1 MMFWLNLIPV
11 TTSLV
16 LGVVFLYQ
24 GEARPLTKILGVA
37 VFAVAVYLQFFSRH
51 ALTGLL
57 LQGAIA
63 FCLAVW
69 WRMGRLTWR

>member
-1 MMFWLNLIPV
+1 MTWWLDLIPV
-11 TTSLV
+11 ATSLV

-24 GEARPLTKILGVA
+24 GETRPLTKILGVA
-37 VFAVAVYLQFFSRH
+37 VFAVAVCLQFFTRH
-51 ALTGLL
+51 ALAGLL

-63 FCLAVW
+63 LCLAVW